1 MMIHLL
7 RKEFKLAVHPT
18 SFIFLLLAPMLL
30 IPNYPYYV
38 AFFYQ
43 TLGIFFTFMNGNTT
57 NDVTFTT
64 LLPVRKRDAVKA
76 RVITVVICEL
86 LQVAVSIPFAI
97 LRHTLIS
104 APNAA
109 GMEANAALF
118 GLSFVMLGLFNLVFL
133 PGFYKTAYKTGG
145 PYVISCAVMG
155 AFVILSE
162 LVIQLTPALKTAL
175 DTVDPAF
182 LPLQVSVLAAGMVL
196 FGILTALAS
205 RWSVERFEKLDL

>member
-1 MMIHLL
+1 MMSNLL

-43 TLGIFFTFMNGNTT
+43 TLGVFFTFMNGNTT

-76 RVITVVICEL
+76 RVITVVVCEL
-86 LQVAVSIPFAI
+86 LQIVVSIPFAF
-97 LRHTLIS
+97 LRNTLIPV
-104 APNAA
+104 PNAA

-118 GLSFVMLGLFNLVFL
+118 GLSLVMLGLFNLVFL

-145 PYVISCAVMG
+145 PYVWACAAMSV
-155 AFVILSE
+155 FVILAE

-175 DTVDPAF
+175 DTVNPAY
-182 LPLQVSVLAAGMVL
+182 LPQQMSVLAAGVVL

-205 RWSVERFEKLDL
+205 KLSIERFEKLDL